1 MDLHLSE
8 SRRSQGC
15 VLEQAHRVCKVPA
28 YPIISCNHH
37 LLHHAHVC
45 MVTMQPV
52 LLYSQAPAMLFE
64 KKKQKKTCQNVKIF
78 VVTLFTGPDILSQVG
93 GHKFGENVIG
103 QKIYFN

>member
-1 MDLHLSE
+1 MQSPFAS
-8 SRRSQGC
+8 SRTCLYGC
-15 VLEQAHRVCKVPA
+15 YATSSAVLTS
-28 YPIISCNHH
+28 SCN
-37 LLHHAHVC
+37 V
-45 MVTMQPV
+45 VW
-52 LLYSQAPAMLFE
+52 